1 MAAKFIDDIIFNGAR
16 MIETE
21 FSDLKDG
28 RTVITRSSIIPNHGK
43 YLIIPENVKRC
54 YYLDANEKLV
64 LFELYSWAKED
75 GKCQVAMDL
84 VSLKLGISE
93 RTVRTCVKEL
103 VKKKFVQVSKQGRA
117 NIYTFDALKDNPY
130 LVLSEFIHEFI
141 QNYYYKA
148 GLRQYE
154 EWVKT
159 VGDDGFRLWREAV
172 VDTLAKEAKKEEFYK
187 PYLLRLTDTPDDY
200 ENIAISFTNELLE
213 LINNVVKKK
222 AFKFG
227 VLSEVV

>member
-1 MAAKFIDDIIFNGAR
+1 MKKFIANIVYDGAR
-16 MIETE
+16 MVETE
-21 FSDLKDG
+21 FKQCSDG
-28 RTVITRSSIIPNHGK
+28 RTVIASSSIVPNLEK
-43 YLIIPENVKRC
+43 YLTVPESVKRC

-64 LFELYSWAKED
+64 LFELYSWAKDD

-103 VKKKFVQVSKQGRA
+103 VKKKFVQVSKQGRS

-130 LVLSEFIHEFI
+130 LVLSEFVHEFI

-148 GLRQYE
+148 GLLQDK
-154 EWVKT
+154 EWVKA
-159 VGDDGFRLWREAV
+159 VGDEGVRLWREAV

-213 LINNVVKKK
+213 LINNDVMKK
-222 AFKFG
+222 ASKLG
-227 VLSEVV
+227 LLSEAV